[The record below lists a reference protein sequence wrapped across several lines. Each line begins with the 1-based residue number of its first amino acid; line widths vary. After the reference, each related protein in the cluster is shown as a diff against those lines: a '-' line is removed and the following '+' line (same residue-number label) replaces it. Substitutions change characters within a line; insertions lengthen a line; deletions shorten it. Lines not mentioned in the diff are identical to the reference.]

1 MRKIG
6 IIGPGH
12 VGEMLANQLVMNG
25 KVDELVLIDE
35 KDQLAIAIQ
44 ADLNDAQFSDQFDQ
58 ILAFMQNYKAPAHR
72 QYTQHSKI
80 I

>member
-6 IIGPGH
+6 IIGLGH

-35 KDQLAIAIQ
+35 KDGMKEM
-44 ADLNDAQFSDQFDQ
+44 Q
-58 ILAFMQNYKAPAHR
+58 ISQPL
-72 QYTQHSKI
+72 S
-80 I
+80 